1 VAIALLAIGGAR
13 MGDAHEVPAGPAR
26 EEPTTKFEAFVVAR
40 CSPCVRESYSL
51 TTLPIAPL
59 RPPGFGPAVASLMA
73 RGGEVRLEVVRA
85 YPLGNVA
92 EQVFVMRATLSIK
105 AGEGQLYP
113 VSTGLLDEDEVTAL
127 ANAVA
132 DISRL
137 TSTRQTQESPP
148 DTTETEFRGGSI
160 RVGTIRVPGAEVAN
174 IQAGNVQSLRAPTA
188 VETSHAMFLPV
199 SDLPAVYNAM
209 RQIEARIRTLRGR

>member
-1 VAIALLAIGGAR
+1 MHWRAARRPDPGRGFATVASGVAIALLAIGGAR

-127 ANAVA
+127 E
-132 DISRL
+132 RC
-137 TSTRQTQESPP
+137 
-148 DTTETEFRGGSI
+148 RGH
-160 RVGTIRVPGAEVAN
+160 
-174 IQAGNVQSLRAPTA
+174 IQAHLDSAVTGISARHDGN
-188 VETSHAMFLPV
+188 
-199 SDLPAVYNAM
+199 
-209 RQIEARIRTLRGR
+209 G